1 MEKIDEFSFI
11 VEPLRLI
18 NCLIDT
24 YILPKSTIHF
34 SLKHKITQ
42 NIKLPILKDNVS
54 YKVWFAVSFR
64 NCCKKARNLSFSTI
78 SEIRVLNRSN
88 PWLVLCNC
96 WEREIDAILKSI
108 GNELFKRSM
117 NFSCLF
123 YLPSLT
129 SIKISEKKT
138 LDWNFRYIRSIFFSA
153 PPFLLITTFG
163 RRSSK
168 NPVFTVTP
176 STIKIE
182 TIQYRK
188 ARI

>member
-1 MEKIDEFSFI
+1 MEKIDEFSFTA
-11 VEPLRLI
+11 ELLRLI

-24 YILPKSTIHF
+24 YILSKSIIHF
-34 SLKHKITQ
+34 SLKRKITH
-42 NIKLPILKDNVS
+42 NIKLPILKKKTINVS

-96 WEREIDAILKSI
+96 WEREVDAILKSI

-117 NFSCLF
+117 NFSSLF

-129 SIKISEKKT
+129 RMKISEKKT
-138 LDWNFRYIRSIFFSA
+138 LDWNFRYIRSIFSA
-153 PPFLLITTFG
+153 
-163 RRSSK
+163 RRH
-168 NPVFTVTP
+168 FF
-176 STIKIE
+176 
-182 TIQYRK
+182 
-188 ARI
+188 